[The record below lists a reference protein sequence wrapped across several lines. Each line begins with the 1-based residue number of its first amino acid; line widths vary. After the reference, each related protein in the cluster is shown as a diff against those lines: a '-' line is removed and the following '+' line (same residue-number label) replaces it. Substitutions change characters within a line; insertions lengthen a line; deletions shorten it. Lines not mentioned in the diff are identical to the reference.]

1 MTRNVTSS
9 ARVVALPALLVLAT
23 SAAGISP
30 ATGQAAIRVNAISGA
45 GPAMAGDPLAILDL
59 AHTLEVEGRF
69 PEARSEYHQAA
80 EMQRAAGE
88 VPARAMW
95 RLAQLHYGEAN
106 GREAATVLVAL
117 AKEAGAAG
125 DPVLE
130 ARAILEATLL
140 YAELRMRSD
149 TERGARRL
157 RQLRSSGELP
167 AELVAEI
174 NRRLATR

>member
-1 MTRNVTSS
+1 MKGNVTIC
-9 ARVVALPALLVLAT
+9 ARVIALPALLVLAT
-23 SAAGISP
+23 SAAVSP
-30 ATGQAAIRVNAISGA
+30 ATGQATIRINVLSGA
-45 GPAMAGDPLAILDL
+45 GPAMAADPLSILDL
-59 AHTLEVEGRF
+59 AHSLEVEGRF
-69 PEARSEYHQAA
+69 AEARSEYHKAV

-117 AKEAGAAG
+117 AREAGAAG

-140 YAELRMRSD
+140 YAELGMRSD
-149 TERGARRL
+149 AERGARRL

-167 AELVAEI
+167 SELVAEI
-174 NRRLATR
+174 NRRFAAR